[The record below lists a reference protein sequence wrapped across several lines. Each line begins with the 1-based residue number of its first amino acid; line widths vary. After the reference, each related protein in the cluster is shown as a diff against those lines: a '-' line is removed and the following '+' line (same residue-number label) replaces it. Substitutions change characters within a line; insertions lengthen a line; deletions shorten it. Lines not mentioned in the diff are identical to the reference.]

1 MTDKP
6 LTEINLPLNLFKK
19 GKVRDIFAVG
29 ENALLLVATDR
40 ISAFDVVMSTGIP
53 EKGKILT
60 QISKFWFD
68 FMKQVIDN
76 HIISCDVNN
85 FPEELHKF
93 EDILNKRSMLVK
105 KVKTLPVE
113 CVVRGYLAGS
123 AWKEYKNKGT
133 VNGMKMPEGMVSA
146 SKLPEPIFTP
156 TTKEDSG
163 HDLPITLEQLS
174 GKIGAEEAKFLE
186 NKSIEIYKKGAQYA
200 EERELILSDTKFEF
214 GYLGDNIILIDE
226 LLTPDSSRFWL
237 KDKYKEG
244 AEIQQGI
251 DKQYLRDYLETL
263 DWDKTPPA
271 PPLPPEVVQTVYQ
284 KYFDAY
290 KNITGKNEI

>member
-6 LTEINLPLNLFKK
+6 STEINLPLNLFKK

-29 ENALLLVATDR
+29 EDALLLVATDR

-53 EKGKILT
+53 DKGKILT

-76 HIISCDVNN
+76 HIISAVVDE
-85 FPEELHKF
+85 FPNELRKF
-93 EDILNKRSMLVK
+93 KDILSKRSMLVK
-105 KVKTLPVE
+105 KVKPIPVE

-123 AWKEYKNKGT
+123 AWKEYKNKGM
-133 VNGMKMPEGMVSA
+133 VNGMKMPEGLVSA
-146 SKLPEPIFTP
+146 SKLSEPIFTP
-156 TTKEDSG
+156 TTKEEAG

-186 NKSIEIYKKGAQYA
+186 NKSIEIYKKGGKFA
-200 EERELILSDTKFEF
+200 EERGLILSDTKFEF
-214 GYLGDNIILIDE
+214 GYLKDNIILIDE

-237 KDKYKEG
+237 KDKYIEG

-251 DKQYLRDYLETL
+251 DKQYLREYLETL

-290 KNITGKNEI
+290 KKITGKNEI

>member
-29 ENALLLVATDR
+29 EDALLLVATDR

-53 EKGKILT
+53 DKGKILT

-76 HIISCDVNN
+76 HIISAEVDE
-85 FPEELHKF
+85 FPNELRKF
-93 EDILNKRSMLVK
+93 KDILSKRSMLVK
-105 KVKTLPVE
+105 KVKPIPVE

-123 AWKEYKNKGT
+123 AWKEYKNKGM
-133 VNGMKMPEGMVSA
+133 VNGMKMPEGLVSA
-146 SKLPEPIFTP
+146 SKLSEPIFTP
-156 TTKEDSG
+156 TTKEEAG

-186 NKSIEIYKKGAQYA
+186 NKSIEIYKKGGKFA
-200 EERELILSDTKFEF
+200 EERGLILSDTKFEF
-214 GYLGDNIILIDE
+214 GYLKDNIILIDE

-237 KDKYKEG
+237 KDKYIEG